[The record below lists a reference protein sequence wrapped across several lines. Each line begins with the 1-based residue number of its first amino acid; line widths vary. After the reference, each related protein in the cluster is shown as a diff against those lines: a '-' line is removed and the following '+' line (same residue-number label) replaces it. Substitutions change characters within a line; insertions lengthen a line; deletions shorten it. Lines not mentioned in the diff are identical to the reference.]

1 MRVERRE
8 RKTVEKEVVVGEDI
22 SCDLCGFDEDESYI
36 MVVRVEIDPDG
47 CAGTRITRDVCLW
60 CCEEKLA
67 PMFEP
72 LFVALEA
79 GEEKHEYRIEDEGD
93 RWYG

>member
-1 MRVERRE
+1 MRVEKRE
-8 RKTVEKEVVVGEDI
+8 KIEREVVVGEDV
-22 SCDLCGFDEDESYI
+22 SCDLCGFDEDQDYVME
-36 MVVRVEIDPDG
+36 VRVEIDADG
-47 CAGTRITRDVCLW
+47 CAGTRITRDICLW
-60 CCEEKLA
+60 CLEEKLA

-79 GEEKHEYRIEDEGD
+79 GEDKHEYRIEEGDD